1 MTDDKAGGPERV
13 TDEGTGT
20 EEGTR
25 RTTQR
30 GRVGGG
36 QVSLDKSAAQAAA
49 PPVTLTVQPAAV
61 APHSV
66 PADVSAAAAEPVPVG
81 PIPVGPVPVEPAR
94 VEPVGAGLAGAASQ
108 QGGAS
113 PWGQPQRASDPNA
126 SGAAALAP
134 DAPPL
139 SDIAQKRLIAGLLGI
154 FLGSLGIHKLYLNIT
169 APGIV
174 MLSVSLVGWVMFT
187 LLFIVLIGFVFL
199 LLPGIMGVIGL
210 IEGILYLSRSDAE
223 FEREYLVNKKPWL

>member
-1 MTDDKAGGPERV
+1 MTDDRAGGPERV

-25 RTTQR
+25 QTTQR
-30 GRVGGG
+30 GGVGGG

-61 APHSV
+61 APHRVST
-66 PADVSAAAAEPVPVG
+66 DVSAAAAEPVPVG
-81 PIPVGPVPVEPAR
+81 PIPVGPAR
-94 VEPVGAGLAGAASQ
+94 VEPVGAGVPGAASQ

-113 PWGQPQRASDPNA
+113 PWGQPQRVSDPNA

-139 SDIAQKRLIAGLLGI
+139 SDIAQKKLIAGLLGI
-154 FLGSLGIHKLYLNIT
+154 FLGSLGVHKLYLGLT
-169 APGIV
+169 TPGII
-174 MLSVSLVGWVMFT
+174 MLSVSLLGWIMFV
-187 LLFIVLIGFVFL
+187 LLFIILIGFVFL

-210 IEGILYLSRSDAE
+210 IEGILYLSKSDAE
-223 FEREYLVNKKPWL
+223 FEREYLVGKKPWL